1 MSEEILKALM
11 QLFAIIAKQDTGANS
26 SFRNFVES
34 FLKNQI
40 SKDKVNEYLTL
51 YDSFLIDKKEKEKD
65 SESLPEETSEKPKLT
80 SVKDSVRTLGICKK
94 INKTLVQKQKIV
106 VLSRLFEM
114 INVDNQLTQQ
124 RLQII
129 NTVAEVFNIHET
141 EKTLIQHFVTSSD
154 PYALESS
161 DLLIMDDRELV
172 MLNAIAGINHIH
184 THGLDG
190 YISIIKVQSVG
201 LYFLKYVGESE
212 IFLNGLPI
220 QFNYVYILAPGST
233 IRLPRGTSY
242 YSEIANSFS
251 TKYDY
256 TKLKFSVSNLE
267 YTFPNGKKAL
277 HNINLEEKSGTLV
290 GIMGASGA
298 GKTTLLNTLCG
309 LEKPSAG
316 IISINEVDVFN
327 STELIDGLIGY
338 IAQDDLL
345 FEDLTVYQNLYY
357 NAELCFKDYD
367 QVKLHKLVL
376 QTLNSLG
383 LLEIKGIMVGSP
395 LNKKISGGQRKRL
408 NIALELIREPAVL
421 FVDEPTS
428 GLSSRDSENVM
439 DLLKELS
446 QKGKLIFVV
455 IHQPSSDI
463 FKMFDKLILLD
474 VGGYQ
479 IYYGNPVE
487 GVMYFKQ
494 ATNQLNSDIGECDS
508 CGNVN
513 PELIFNLIES
523 KEIDEYGTFTDKR
536 KFSPLDWNEL
546 FNKKQSEKTIYVD
559 SDEIFEKPIPNNTIP
574 SRFKQLIVFLK
585 RDLLSKLA
593 NHQYLLI
600 NLLEVPALAVL
611 LASLIRYTNKSQNNG
626 EYSFNTN
633 ENIPAYFFMA
643 ILVALLVGLTISAEE
658 IYKDQKILKRE
669 KFLKLSRFSYLFSK
683 IIILFSISLIQA
695 LLLCSVGNLILEVP
709 NNFMALY
716 VMVFSVF
723 CSANVIGL
731 ILSSTFNS
739 PVTIYIII
747 PLIIIPQMLLGG
759 AMFRFSKINSFFGGS
774 NHNVP
779 PISACMVSRWAYE
792 GIMVNEFRNNNY
804 EKKLFTLDKLESN
817 LSYKL
822 SYVLP
827 KIEELKEIRI
837 ERDTL
842 LSQKE
847 KDFIDHFVSKN
858 IDQEFSQAELKYGKI
873 VMNKDNDSTSS
884 LKALLTEKYNFI
896 LNQKDSLITKL
907 ETKGILKKD
916 YANKSVEEAVCN
928 SLEKEKIVL
937 DSAQLKFVQIIDPIF
952 QNTDSKTILGLNS
965 FMYSLTKKVGNM
977 VISTYS
983 YNLIIIWIVNILGF
997 ALLYFDVIKKSF
1009 SLSFKRKNKQ

>member
-11 QLFAIIAKQDTGANS
+11 QLFAIIAKQDTGANI
-26 SFRNFVES
+26 SFRDFVES

-40 SKDKVNEYLTL
+40 SKDKVAEYLLL
-51 YDSFLIDKKEKEKD
+51 YDSFLIDKKEKETENKPD
-65 SESLPEETSEKPKLT
+65 ENSDKPKLT

-114 INVDNQLTQQ
+114 IHADNQLTTQ

-129 NTVAEVFNIHET
+129 NTVAEVFNIHEA
-141 EKTLIQHFVTSSD
+141 EKSLIQHFVTSSD
-154 PYALESS
+154 PYSLESP
-161 DLLIMDDRELV
+161 DLLIMDDNEIV
-172 MLNAIAGINHIH
+172 TLNSINGINHIH

-190 YISIIKVQSVG
+190 FISIIKVQSVG

-220 QFNYVYILAPGST
+220 QFNYLYILAPGST
-233 IRLPRGTSY
+233 IRLPRGTTY
-242 YSEIANSFS
+242 YSEIANTFS

-256 TKLKFSVSNLE
+256 TKLKFSVNNLE

-316 IISINEVDVFN
+316 LIAINDVDVFN
-327 STELIDGLIGY
+327 SKELIDGLIGY

-376 QTLNSLG
+376 QTLNNLG
-383 LLEIKGIMVGSP
+383 LLEIKDIMVGSP

-487 GVMYFKQ
+487 GVMYFKK

-546 FNKKQSEKTIYVD
+546 YNKKQSEKVVYVD

-574 SRFKQLIVFLK
+574 SRLKQLVVFLK

-593 NHQYLLI
+593 NSQYLLI
-600 NLLEVPALAVL
+600 NSLEVPALAVL
-611 LASLIRYTNKSQNNG
+611 LACLIRYTNKSQNNG
-626 EYSFNTN
+626 QYSYHTN

-669 KFLKLSRFSYLFSK
+669 KFLKLSRFSYLISK
-683 IIILFSISLIQA
+683 IVILFSISLIQS
-695 LLLCSVGNLILEVP
+695 LLLCVVGNLILGVP
-709 NNFMALY
+709 GNFLPLY
-716 VMVFSVF
+716 IMVFSVF

-774 NHNVP
+774 NHSVP
-779 PISACMVSRWAYE
+779 PISTCMVSRWAYE
-792 GIMVNEFRNNNY
+792 GIMVNEFKNNKF
-804 EKKLFTLDKLESN
+804 EKNIFTLDKLESN
-817 LSYKL
+817 LNFKL

-827 KIEELKEIRI
+827 KIEELKEIRV
-837 ERDTL
+837 ERDTI
-842 LSQKE
+842 LSDKE
-847 KDFIDHFVSKN
+847 KEFIDVFISKN
-858 IDQEFSQAELKYGKI
+858 MDLEFTQAEKKYGKI
-873 VMNKDNDSTSS
+873 AINKDSDSLSA
-884 LKALLTEKYNFI
+884 LKSLLTEKYNFI
-896 LNQKDSLITKL
+896 LNQKDSLLVKL
-907 ETKGILKKD
+907 ETKGITKEN
-916 YANKSVEEAVCN
+916 YTNKSIEESVSN

-937 DSAQLKFVQIIDPIF
+937 DSASFRFIQIIDPIF
-952 QNTDSKTILGLNS
+952 QEADEKTIMGLNS
-965 FMYSLTKKVGNM
+965 HMYSLTKKVGAGL
-977 VISTYS
+977 VIETYT
-983 YNLIIIWIVNILGF
+983 YNLIIIWLVNIIGF
-997 ALLYFDVIKKSF
+997 ILLYFDLLKKTF
-1009 SLSFKRKNKQ
+1009 SISFKRKN

>member
-26 SFRNFVES
+26 SFRNFVDS
-34 FLKNQI
+34 FLKHQI
-40 SKDKVNEYLTL
+40 SKDKVSEYLAL
-51 YDSFLIDKKEKEKD
+51 YDSFIFDKKEKD
-65 SESLPEETSEKPKLT
+65 SDVNIDNSSEKPKLT
-80 SVKDSVRTLGICKK
+80 SVKDSVKTLGICKK
-94 INKTLVQKQKIV
+94 INKTLVQKQKVV
-106 VLSRLFEM
+106 VLSRLYEM
-114 INVDNQLTQQ
+114 ITADNQLTQQ

-129 NTVAEVFNIHET
+129 HTVAEVFNIQEA
-141 EKTLIQHFVTSSD
+141 EKNLIQNFITTTN
-154 PYALESS
+154 PYSFDSS
-161 DLLIMDDRELV
+161 DLLL
-172 MLNAIAGINHIH
+172 INNNKNSVPSVGVASTHILA
-184 THGLDG
+184 HGLDG
-190 YISIIKVQSVG
+190 HIFIIRLQTVG

-212 IFLNGLPI
+212 IFLNGLPV
-220 QFNYVYILAPGST
+220 QKRHLYILAPGST

-242 YSEIANSFS
+242 YSEIVNSFT

-256 TKLKFSVSNLE
+256 TKLKFSVNDLE
-267 YTFPNGKKAL
+267 YVFPNGKKAL
-277 HNINLEEKSGTLV
+277 HHIKIEEKSGTLV

-316 IISINEVDVFN
+316 TIKINDVDVFLN
-327 STELIDGLIGY
+327 KHLVDGLIGY

-367 QVKLHKLVL
+367 KVHLHKLVL
-376 QTLNSLG
+376 QTLTSLG
-383 LLEIKGIMVGSP
+383 LFEIKDVMVGSP

-408 NIALELIREPAVL
+408 NIALELIREPAIL

-463 FKMFDKLILLD
+463 FKMFDKLVLLD

-494 ATNQLNSDIGECDS
+494 TTNQLNSDIGECDS

-536 KFSPLDWNEL
+536 KFSPLDWNEIY
-546 FNKKQSEKTIYVD
+546 NKKQAEKVSIEEI
-559 SDEIFEKPIPNNTIP
+559 DEVFEKPTPHNTIP
-574 SRFKQLIVFLK
+574 SRLKQLVVFLK
-585 RDLLSKLA
+585 RDVLSKIS

-600 NLLEVPALAVL
+600 NLLEVPSLATL
-611 LASLIRYTNKSQNNG
+611 LASLIRYTNKSQNDG
-626 EYSFNTN
+626 EYSFHTN
-633 ENIPAYFFMA
+633 ENIPAYFFMT

-669 KFLKLSRFSYLFSK
+669 KFLKLSRLSYLLSK
-683 IIILFSISLIQA
+683 IVILFSISLVQSF
-695 LLLCSVGNLILEVP
+695 LLCAVGNLILEVP
-709 NNFMALY
+709 NNFLPLY
-716 VMVFSVF
+716 IMVFSVF

-731 ILSSTFNS
+731 VLSSTFNS

-774 NHNVP
+774 NHNAP
-779 PISACMVSRWAYE
+779 PISGVMVSRWAYE
-792 GIMVNEFRNNNY
+792 AIMVNEFKNNEY
-804 EKKLFTLDKLESN
+804 EKNLFLFDRIESN
-817 LSYKL
+817 LNFKL
-822 SYVLP
+822 SYVFP
-827 KIEELKEIRI
+827 KIDELAEVRI
-837 ERDTL
+837 ERDTV
-842 LSQKE
+842 LSQTQKSFIE
-847 KDFIDHFVSKN
+847 KFVSN
-858 IDQEFSQAELKYGKI
+858 TVNYEFVSEEKKFGKI
-873 VMNKDNDSTSS
+873 VINNNSDSLLA
-884 LKALLTEKYNFI
+884 LKKIFTERYNFI
-896 LNQKDSLITKL
+896 INQKDSLVQQLAKHAVVKELYT
-907 ETKGILKKD
+907 
-916 YANKSVEEAVCN
+916 NKSIEEIVTN
-928 SLEKEKIVL
+928 SLEKDKIVV
-937 DSAQLKFVQIIDPIF
+937 DSNACKFVQIIDPIF
-952 QNTDSKTILGLNS
+952 QATDEHTLAGLNS
-965 FMYSLTKKVGNM
+965 HMFSLNKRVGSFEM
-977 VISTYS
+977 PTFI
-983 YNLIIIWIVNILGF
+983 YNLGIIWIVNILAF
-997 ALLYFDVIKKSF
+997 VLLYFDGLKKIF
-1009 SLSFKRKNKQ
+1009 SISFKNKY

>member
-11 QLFAIIAKQDTGANS
+11 QLFAIIAKQDTGANN
-26 SFRNFVES
+26 SFKIFVES
-34 FLKNQI
+34 FLKNQV
-40 SKDKVNEYLTL
+40 SKDKVNEYLLL
-51 YDSFLIDKKEKEKD
+51 YESFLIDKKDKDKEPAPD
-65 SESLPEETSEKPKLT
+65 AEGDKPKLT

-94 INKTLVQKQKIV
+94 INKTLVQKQKVV

-114 INVDNQLTQQ
+114 VCAEAQLTLQ

-129 NTVAEVFNIHET
+129 NTVAEVFNIHEA
-141 EKTLIQHFVTSSD
+141 EKTLIRHFVTSDD
-154 PYALESS
+154 PYSFESN
-161 DLLIMDDRELV
+161 DLLIMDDTDLV
-172 MLNAIAGINHIH
+172 TLNSVAGINHIH
-184 THGLDG
+184 AHGLDG
-190 YISIIKVQSVG
+190 MISIIKVQSVG
-201 LYFLKYVGESE
+201 LYFLKYIGNSE
-212 IFLNGLPI
+212 IFLNGLPV
-220 QFNYVYILAPGST
+220 QFKCLYILAPGST
-233 IRLPRGTSY
+233 IRLPRGTTY
-242 YSEIANSFS
+242 YSEIANTFS

-256 TKLKFSVSNLE
+256 TKLKFSVNNLE

-277 HNINLEEKSGTLV
+277 HSISLEEKSGTLV

-309 LEKPSAG
+309 LEAPSAG
-316 IISINEVDVFN
+316 RITINNVDV
-327 STELIDGLIGY
+327 SGEEKLIGGLIGY

-357 NAELCFKDYD
+357 NAELCFKDFAHA
-367 QVKLHKLVL
+367 KLHKLVL

-383 LLEIKGIMVGSP
+383 LLEIKDVLVGSP

-487 GVMYFKQ
+487 GVMYFKH

-513 PELIFNLIES
+513 PELMFNLIES
-523 KEIDEYGTFTDKR
+523 KEIDEYGIFTDKR
-536 KFSPLDWNEL
+536 KFSPVDWNEL
-546 FNKKQSEKTIYVD
+546 YIKKQSERNVYTD
-559 SDEIFEKPIPNNTIP
+559 ADEVFEKPVPNNTIP
-574 SRFKQLIVFLK
+574 SKFKQLLVFLK
-585 RDLLSKLA
+585 RDLLSKFA
-593 NHQYLLI
+593 NRQYLLI
-600 NLLEVPALAVL
+600 NLLEVPALAIL
-611 LASLIRYTNKSQNNG
+611 LACLIRYTDKAHNSGK
-626 EYSFNTN
+626 YSFHTN

-683 IIILFSISLIQA
+683 ITILFSISLVQA
-695 LLLCSVGNLILEVP
+695 LLLCLAGNLILKVP
-709 NNFMALY
+709 GNFLPFYFMI
-716 VMVFSVF
+716 FSVF
-723 CSANVIGL
+723 CSANVMGL

-774 NHNVP
+774 AHAVP
-779 PISACMVSRWAYE
+779 PVSACMVSRWAYE
-792 GIMVNEFRNNNY
+792 GIMVEQFRNNKY
-804 EKKLFTLDKLESN
+804 EKNVFAFDKLESY
-817 LSYKL
+817 LSFKL

-827 KIEELKEIRI
+827 KIEELREMRI

-842 LSQKE
+842 LSQQE
-847 KDFIDHFVSKN
+847 KKFIDGFVSGN
-858 IDQEFSQAELKYGKI
+858 IAREFSEAEAKYGKVAI
-873 VMNKDNDSTSS
+873 RKGDDSLSA
-884 LKALLTEKYNFI
+884 LKSVLTDKYNFI
-896 LNQKDSLITKL
+896 LNQKDSLIGRL
-907 ETKGILKKD
+907 EKPAIIKED
-916 YANKSVEEAVCN
+916 YTNKSIDEAVKN
-928 SLEKEKIVL
+928 SLEKDKIVL
-937 DSAQLKFVQIIDPIF
+937 DSVNLEFIQISDPVF
-952 QNTDSKTILGLNS
+952 QEADSKALMGVNS
-965 FMYSLTKKVGNM
+965 HMYSVTKRAGNL
-977 VISTYS
+977 VVNTYS
-983 YNLIIIWIVNILGF
+983 YNLIIIWLINIAGF
-997 ALLYFDVIKKSF
+997 IALYFDLLKKLF
-1009 SLSFKRKNKQ
+1009 TISFKPKF